1 MAAVPGC
8 LQQQRIISG
17 TRLPPPH
24 GGHRVV
30 PLGCEFPSPLDPVW
44 PPHGAWHGI
53 GPGFPAAEHDST
65 RMPRES
71 RAAAS
76 SCVIWSR
83 GTIFDIAAVDHCFPV
98 WAVKHGG
105 KWKKRLHATGSRPR
119 PISCD
124 GAPQR
129 SRILMSFPGEATAA
143 RVQHAAFC
151 ASVCTASRLEEAQRG
166 DGMDGREWRGG
177 EGRAGTAGGIKII

>member
-1 MAAVPGC
+1 MHVVGLLAVAGTEPDRTHLWQTWGSTVLMPFLILDSLGAKGQVDPKALVC
-8 LQQQRIISG
+8 SRSGQQRIISG
-17 TRLPPPH
+17 TRLPPH

-30 PLGCEFPSPLDPVW
+30 PLGCEVPSPPAPVW

-83 GTIFDIAAVDHCFPV
+83 GTIFDHCFPV
-98 WAVKHGG
+98 WAVKPRR
-105 KWKKRLHATGSRPR
+105 KVEKKVGCNHWLPTQAN
-119 PISCD
+119 
-124 GAPQR
+124 
-129 SRILMSFPGEATAA
+129 F
-143 RVQHAAFC
+143 V
-151 ASVCTASRLEEAQRG
+151 
-166 DGMDGREWRGG
+166 
-177 EGRAGTAGGIKII
+177 